1 MCGVV
6 AVTGAVT
13 GEGHGDGNGGA
24 GGAIGRA
31 IDRAISALAHRGPDG
46 HGRWIAADGRVALGH
61 TRLAVID
68 PEGGAQPV
76 ANEDGSIVA
85 VVNGELYDHEAHARA
100 LAARGHRLRSRCDA
114 EVLVH
119 LYEEHGA
126 GFVEHVR
133 GELAFVL
140 WDARRRRLLAGR
152 DRFGIKPLVW
162 ARHGDGVAIASEAK
176 ALFAL
181 GVPTQWDDASF
192 FHAAHTQYPWP
203 DRTLFAGVHVLEP
216 GCVMTWEAGA
226 PAIRR
231 YYTPPFPRDGEV
243 QGGDRDHAGA
253 LRAALDD
260 AVRVRLRADARI
272 CVQLSGGIDSSA
284 IAGLAARAG
293 GIEACFTV
301 GFTGVFAG
309 TAADGGEG
317 AEGYDERAIAAAT
330 AARLGLPLH
339 VVELDGA
346 AIAAHWPDAV
356 AHGEGLAINGHLV
369 GKFLLSRAMR
379 DAGFKVALTGEGADE
394 LLAGYPHLRQDA
406 GVEVTGHVAS
416 RGVMLPGDDGGG
428 DAPDLAAVRARLGFV
443 PTWLAAKASLGA
455 RVHGLLAPDLRA
467 QHAGVDPYGALV
479 DQLDGRFDGGLDRR
493 LDGHLDKQVDGGVG
507 HPALRTLAPMH
518 ASAATWM
525 RTALASYI
533 LRTLGDGM
541 EMRHGIEG
549 RVPFLDHHVAAVAL
563 AIPPAIAA
571 GVAGQRTLDKPVLRR
586 AVADIVSPDVLARAK
601 HPFLAPPLT
610 RLAPALVQDTLRTH
624 ARRSS
629 LVDGPALTAL
639 LDRIPAMDAATQQ
652 LWDPALMLLLSAAIL
667 EARYCR

>member
-1 MCGVV
+1 MCGIV
-6 AVTGAVT
+6 AVT
-13 GEGHGDGNGGA
+13 GEGDRDGTGLA
-24 GGAIGRA
+24 L
-31 IDRAISALAHRGPDG
+31 DRARAVDRALGALAHRGPDG
-46 HGRWIAADGRVALGH
+46 HRRWVAADGSVALGH

-68 PEGGAQPV
+68 REGGAQPI

-119 LYEEHGA
+119 LYEEHGDD
-126 GFVEHVR
+126 FVDHVR

-162 ARHGDGVAIASEAK
+162 ARHGTGVAIASEAK

-181 GVPTQWDDASF
+181 GVPARWDDTSF

-216 GCVMTWEAGA
+216 GCVMAWQAGA

-231 YYTPPFPRDGEV
+231 YYAPPFPRADAAVDGA
-243 QGGDRDHAGA
+243 DSDHAGA

-284 IAGLAARAG
+284 VAGLAARAG
-293 GIEACFTV
+293 GIEGCFTV
-301 GFTGVFAG
+301 GFAG
-309 TAADGGEG
+309 AASAAAD
-317 AEGYDERAIAAAT
+317 GYDERAFAEAT
-330 AARLGLPLH
+330 ATRLGLPLH

-356 AHGEGLAINGHLV
+356 THGEGLAINGHLV

-394 LLAGYPHLRQDA
+394 VLAGYPHLRQDA
-406 GVEVTGHVAS
+406 GAQVTGHGAS
-416 RGVMLPGDDGGG
+416 RGVMLPAG
-428 DAPDLAAVRARLGFV
+428 DASDASDLQAVRARLGFV

-467 QHAGVDPYGALV
+467 RHAAADPYGALIER
-479 DQLDGRFDGGLDRR
+479 LDGR
-493 LDGHLDKQVDGGVG
+493 LDGAAGNGAAGNGGVRNPVLG
-507 HPALRTLAPMH
+507 TLAPMH

-563 AIPPAIAA
+563 AIPPAVAA
-571 GVAGQRTLDKPVLRR
+571 AVAGPPTLDKPVLRQ
-586 AVADIVSPDVLARAK
+586 AVADVVSPGVLARAK

-629 LVDGPALTAL
+629 LVDGSALIAL

-667 EARYCR
+667 ETRYCR